1 MKVSNFPISTLRETP
16 ADAELISHQLMLK
29 AGLIKRLASGLYT
42 WGPIGLK
49 VMRKVETIVREEMTN
64 ISSVELLMPNVQPA
78 ELWEESGRWS
88 QFGPELL
95 RMKDRKGADFCY
107 GPTHEEVITDYVR
120 REVNSYKDLPVS
132 YYQIQTKFRD
142 EVRPRFGVM
151 RSREFIMKDAYS
163 FHTTQESLQA
173 TYDDMHTAYT
183 NIFSRMELNFRPVQA
198 DSGSIGGS
206 ASQEF
211 HVLADSGEDAIAF
224 SNESDYAANV
234 EMAVAIPPKGERP
247 APTTEMEIIDTP
259 DAHTIDDVSAQL
271 NKNPKTS
278 IKSLLVKGEEEGTV
292 ITLLMQGNDQLNEL
306 KAEKL
311 EGVFSPLTYADEDE
325 LMSAAG
331 CNAGSIGPIGLKTKF
346 YADHATKNM
355 SDFVCGANQD
365 GKHYVGVNWD
375 RDLPE
380 AEYVDLRNVVEGD
393 PSPDGKGTLS
403 ILRGIEVGHIFQLG
417 TKYSEAMKATV
428 LGENGKPV
436 VMTMGCYGV
445 GITRVVAA
453 CIEQNHDDNGIIWPK
468 ELAPFQLSIVPIN
481 YHKSEEVKAQAD
493 QLHNDLIA
501 AGYDVLLDD
510 RNMRP
515 GAMFADHELI
525 GIPHRV
531 VISDRGLKEGQLE
544 FKSRTA
550 DEAEDVTQSDILSFI
565 SSKLKS

>member
-29 AGLIKRLASGLYT
+29 AGLIKRLSSGLYT
-42 WGPIGLK
+42 WGPMGLK
-49 VMRKVETIVREEMTN
+49 VMRKVETIVREEMTKAN
-64 ISSVELLMPNVQPA
+64 SVELLMPNVQPA
-78 ELWEESGRWS
+78 ELWEESGRWN

-95 RMKDRKGADFCY
+95 RMKDRKGAEFCY

-120 REVNSYKDLPVS
+120 REVNSYKELPVS

-163 FHTTQESLQA
+163 FHTTQESLQTA
-173 TYDDMHTAYT
+173 YDDMHTAYT
-183 NIFSRMELNFRPVQA
+183 NIFSRMDLNFRAVQA

-234 EMAVAIPPKGERP
+234 EMAVAVPPQGERP
-247 APTTEMEIIDTP
+247 SASIAMGIMDTP
-259 DAHTIDDVSAQL
+259 NAHTIDEVSAQL
-271 NKNPKTS
+271 NKDPKTS

-311 EGVFSPLTYADEDE
+311 EGIFSPLTYATEDE

-331 CNAGSIGPIGLKTKF
+331 CNAGSIGPVGLKTKV

-355 SDFVCGANQD
+355 ADFVCGANQN
-365 GKHYVGVNWD
+365 GKHYVGVNWG

-393 PSPDGKGTLS
+393 PSPDGKGNLS

-417 TKYSEAMKATV
+417 TKYSEAMNATV

-436 VMTMGCYGV
+436 TMTMGCYGI

-453 CIEQNHDDNGIIWPK
+453 CIEQKHDDNGIIWPA

-481 YHKSEEVKAQAD
+481 YNKSEEVKATAD
-493 QLHNDLIA
+493 KLHDDLIA

-525 GIPHRV
+525 GIPHRI
-531 VISDRGLKEGQLE
+531 VISDRGLKEDQLE

-550 DEAEDVTQSDILSFI
+550 NEAENVAQADILDFI
-565 SSKLKS
+565 SNKLI